1 MKLRS
6 KDVFFVSIKDRREFS
21 LGGRLDDDRRGRDAV
36 LSV

>member
-1 MKLRS
+1 MKPSS
-6 KDVFFVSIKDRREFS
+6 KDFSFVSIKDRREFS